1 MIKAARYFWENMVA
15 AASILDNRC
24 LAAYGY
30 ALIAN
35 TLSIVV
41 ERRLEPADKYFM
53 KSRSLLKINS
63 IGGRIILDQ
72 PDFGL
77 VRELYGRNIYFP
89 EPDFIPMH
97 GSKVV
102 DLGANVCLFSL
113 LCAKLGAEVLA
124 VEAQSG
130 FIEIARNNFALNDVG
145 SRIQL
150 MHAVIGG
157 SAGVFSQEKLRKA
170 SSHWIDDPSDV
181 SIENLLHTFLDGDQ
195 EMVHLLKI
203 DIEGSEFDLFGNNI
217 EWLDK
222 ILHISMEVHPEFGD
236 VTVLLERIEKAG
248 FRCNLVPSWNE
259 SGIPKDYP
267 GFLFASRISRKQMS
281 DEYRGLI
288 QKC

>member
-1 MIKAARYFWENMVA
+1 MIKTARYFWENMVA
-15 AASILDNRC
+15 AASILDKRC
-24 LAAYGY
+24 LAAYAY
-30 ALIAN
+30 AIMAN
-35 TLSIVV
+35 TLSIFG
-41 ERRLEPADKYFM
+41 ERSLGPADTYFM
-53 KSRSLLKINS
+53 KNRSLLKINS
-63 IGGRIILDQ
+63 IGGRIILNQ

-89 EPDFIPMH
+89 EPDFIPIH

-130 FIEIARNNFALNDVG
+130 FIGTARNNFALNNVG
-145 SRIQL
+145 HRIQV

-157 SAGVFSQEKLRKA
+157 SKGVYSQKELRKA

-181 SIENLLHTFLDGDQ
+181 SIEEILYTFLDGHQ

-203 DIEGSEFDLFGNNI
+203 DIEGSEFDLFENDI

-236 VTVLLERIEKAG
+236 VTVLIDRIEKAG

-267 GFLFASRISRKQMS
+267 GFLFASRISCKQMS
-281 DEYRGLI
+281 HDDRGLF
-288 QKC
+288 